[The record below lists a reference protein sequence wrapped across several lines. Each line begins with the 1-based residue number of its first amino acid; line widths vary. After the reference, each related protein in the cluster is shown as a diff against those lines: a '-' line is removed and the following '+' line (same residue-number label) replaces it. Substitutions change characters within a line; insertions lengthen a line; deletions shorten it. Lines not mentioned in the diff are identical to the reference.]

1 MRLTNTEN
9 GQQSIISKCIAVTAS
24 LSLNAALLGRARV
37 HSLCADVHPTVR
49 GTGLIALAKAANQNR
64 AA

>member
-9 GQQSIISKCIAVTAS
+9 GQQSIISKRIAVTAS
-24 LSLNAALLGRARV
+24 LALTLLFWGAHGFTHFALTSTV
-37 HSLCADVHPTVR
+37 TVR

>member
-9 GQQSIISKCIAVTAS
+9 GQQSIISKRIAVTAS
-24 LSLNAALLGRARV
+24 LSLTLLFWGAHGFTHFALTSTRPCVER
-37 HSLCADVHPTVR
+37 
-49 GTGLIALAKAANQNR
+49 GLIALAKAANQNR